1 MTGVVIVNQ
10 YVGHNDYKIKRFQE
24 EFPKL
29 GIDLIVCTNDGTLAK
44 IVNSNVVINLPKCD
58 FVIYLD
64 KDIYLARLLEKA
76 GIRLF
81 NKADFIKMC
90 DDKMLTFIRC
100 ADLGI
105 KMPKTFAGPLV
116 YTDLDEKNYDFL
128 DEIEKELGYPMVV
141 KRVYGSLGEGVYL
154 VNDRKELNKLYS
166 EIYRNPILFQEY
178 IPSSY
183 GKSIRV
189 MVIDKEVRGCF
200 ERYNKYDF
208 RSNYGEKADGKL
220 MEKPEKCI
228 EFAANVADLLD
239 IEYAGLDLLLD
250 KNEEPVLCEIN
261 SNAFFEE
268 YEKVT
273 QQNVAL
279 EIGNMIR
286 KKILS
291 NE

>member
-1 MTGVVIVNQ
+1 MTGIIIVNQ
-10 YVGHNDYKIKRFQE
+10 YIGHNVYKIKRFLE
-24 EFPKL
+24 EFSKL
-29 GIDLIVCTNDGTLAK
+29 GIDLIVRTNNGTLAK
-44 IVNSNVVINLPKCD
+44 IIDSKVVVNLPKCD

-76 GIRLF
+76 GYRLF
-81 NKADFIKMC
+81 NRADFIKMC

-105 KMPKTFAGPLV
+105 RMPKTFAGPLV
-116 YTDLDEKNYDFL
+116 YTELEQKNYDFL
-128 DEIEKELGYPMVV
+128 DGIEKELGYPMVI
-141 KRVYGSLGEGVYL
+141 KKVYGSLGEGVFL
-154 VNDRKELNKLYS
+154 VNNRTELNKLYA

-189 MVIDKEVRGCF
+189 MVIDKTVRGCF

-208 RSNYGEKADGKL
+208 RSNFGDKADGKL
-220 MEKPEKCI
+220 VEKPEKCLS
-228 EFAANVADLLD
+228 FAENIANLLD

-250 KNEEPVLCEIN
+250 KNDNPVLCEIN

-268 YEKVT
+268 YEKIT
-273 QQNVAL
+273 GQNVAF
-279 EIGNMIR
+279 EIGKMIKR
-286 KKILS
+286 KIES

>member
-1 MTGVVIVNQ
+1 MTGVIIVNQ
-10 YVGHNDYKIKRFQE
+10 YLEHNEYKINRFLE

-29 GIDLIVCTNDGTLAK
+29 GIDLIVCVNDGTLAK
-44 IVNSNVVINLPKCD
+44 IIDSKVVLNIPTCD

-64 KDIYLARLLEKA
+64 KDIYLARLLEKQ

-81 NKADFIKMC
+81 NRADFIKMC
-90 DDKMLTFIRC
+90 DDKMLTFIKC
-100 ADLGI
+100 ANLGI
-105 KMPKTFAGPLV
+105 RMPKTFAGPLV
-116 YTDLDEKNYDFL
+116 YVDLEKKHYAFL
-128 DEIEKELGYPMVV
+128 NEIERELGYPMVV

-154 VNDRKELNKLYS
+154 VKSREELNKLYS
-166 EIYRNPILFQEY
+166 EIYRNPLLFQEY

-189 MVIDKEVRGCF
+189 MVIDGKVKGGF

-220 MEKPEKCI
+220 MKKPEKCFN
-228 EFAANVADLLD
+228 FAQNVADLLD
-239 IEYAGLDLLLD
+239 VEYAGLDLLLD
-250 KNEEPVLCEIN
+250 NNDDPVLCEIN

-273 QQNVAL
+273 GQNIAL
-279 EIGNMIR
+279 EVGKMIKR
-286 KKILS
+286 KLGEK
-291 NE
+291 